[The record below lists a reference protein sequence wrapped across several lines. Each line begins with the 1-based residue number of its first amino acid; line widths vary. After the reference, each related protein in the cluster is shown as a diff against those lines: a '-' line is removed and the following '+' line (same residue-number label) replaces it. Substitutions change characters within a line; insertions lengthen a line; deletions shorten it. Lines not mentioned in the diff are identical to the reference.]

1 MANRLTITGFGIVF
15 SLLYASGTLAQT
27 ALQDLRQNGIL
38 RVGIRKDAAP
48 FGYLEGNNWKGL
60 CIESAE
66 LLRANLER
74 KLNRSIQL
82 EKIET
87 NLNEASG
94 NGRFQSVAS
103 KRAHLECGPNTILK
117 NPPQGITYSLP
128 FLYSGTYLFVKP
140 ENKLRVNPSG
150 FLQDVII
157 GVLGGSLTQQFIAG
171 RYQLAQQQIY
181 QGQSG
186 RQRAVKDAIEGK
198 IDAFASDG
206 MLLLGE
212 ALRQGLNQTQYAII
226 PDQPLTC
233 ISYGMILPANDPE
246 WVETVNNFIR
256 DRRATELM
264 ERTFGPNS
272 PFLPMSV
279 IDQDKCI

>member
-1 MANRLTITGFGIVF
+1 MANRLTITGFLIVF
-15 SLLYASGTLAQT
+15 SLLYTSGTLAQT

-66 LLRANLER
+66 LLRANLEQ
-74 KLNRSIQL
+74 KLNRAIQL

-117 NPPQGITYSLP
+117 HPPQGITYSLP

-157 GVLGGSLTQQFIAG
+157 GVLGGSLTQQFVAG

-226 PDQPLTC
+226 PDRPLTC